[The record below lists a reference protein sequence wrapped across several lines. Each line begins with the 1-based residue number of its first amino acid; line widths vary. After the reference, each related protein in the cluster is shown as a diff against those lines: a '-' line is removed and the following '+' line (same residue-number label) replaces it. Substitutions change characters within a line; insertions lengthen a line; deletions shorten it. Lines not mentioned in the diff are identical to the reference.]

1 MKHELALAVVVA
13 VGLGVVGATVAVGSS
28 VREQTVVANPY
39 EAGLHHG
46 EAVAAQ
52 RAGDRFPAGVPV
64 AAQRAGDRAPAGVPG
79 VERACDLAAG
89 PCARPAGP
97 YDVTL
102 DLGPRPLR
110 TMAELAAVVEVRR
123 GGAPVDGATVVLAF
137 DMRGMSMGENR
148 RTLAGAGSGRYTGT
162 VVLVRCPSGRK
173 DWIATLAVDSEGTPA
188 AAARFELGVVE

>member
-46 EAVAAQ
+46 EA
-52 RAGDRFPAGVPV
+52 V